1 MHQRPAKGATRGRR
15 APLAT
20 GVTLSA
26 VPHPTSNHP
35 SHENGVT
42 HRRWPDHRTVWRWH
56 FYAGILCIPFVLWLA
71 GTGSIYLFK
80 PQIDA
85 WLDRPYENLTP
96 GGAPT
101 GPAAQVAAALAAVPG
116 AVLSAYELPRNPHSA
131 VQVLVGRGARL
142 TRVYVHPVTLQILHV
157 VDEDSR
163 LTNQIFRLHGEL
175 MQGDRGSRLV
185 ETAASWTIVMLITG
199 LYLWWPTG
207 SAGVSGVIYPRLG
220 GRGRLLW
227 RDLHA
232 VTGFW
237 VAFFALFLL
246 VSGLPW
252 ANSWGGLLEE
262 VRQWSSAAPV
272 KQDWTTGHSSELA
285 QRRLAISAPGEV
297 LASSDDHATH
307 HHGGTSGTGVS
318 AYQLDYRPLDGLV
331 PLVRAEN
338 LQPPVLIAPPSQA
351 EASWTARSETQNRP
365 QRAELTLDG
374 ARAAVV
380 SRRDFSQRPLL
391 DRVIGVGIA
400 AHEGQLF
407 APLNQALGLFTA
419 AGLWLVCISAI
430 IMWWRRRPSGALGAP
445 PPTSRRPLAVGLFA
459 IVVALGV
466 LLPLLGATLLIVWAV
481 ERTVL
486 CRWPSARD
494 FLGLPPA
501 TT

>member
-1 MHQRPAKGATRGRR
+1 M
-15 APLAT
+15 
-20 GVTLSA
+20 
-26 VPHPTSNHP
+26 
-35 SHENGVT
+35 T

-56 FYAGILCIPFVLWLA
+56 FYAGILCIPIVLWLA
-71 GTGSIYLFK
+71 ATGSIYLFK

-85 WLDRPYENLTP
+85 WLDRPYDHLTVR
-96 GGAPT
+96 GAPAS
-101 GPAAQVAAALAAVPG
+101 PAAQVAVALAAVPG
-116 AVLSAYELPRNPHSA
+116 TVLSAYELPRSPHSA
-131 VQVLVGRGARL
+131 VQVLVGRGSQL
-142 TRVYVHPVTLQILHV
+142 TRVYVHPVTLQILQV

-163 LTNQIFRLHGEL
+163 FTNQIFQLHGEL
-175 MQGDRGSRLV
+175 MQGDRGSMLV

-207 SAGVSGVIYPRLG
+207 SAGVAGVIYPRLG
-220 GRGRLLW
+220 GRGRLLC

-246 VSGLPW
+246 ISGLPW
-252 ANSWGGLLEE
+252 AKSWGGLLEE

-285 QRRLAISAPGEV
+285 HRRLATS
-297 LASSDDHATH
+297 ASSEVSAGSDVQATH
-307 HHGGTSGTGVS
+307 HHGGAPGTAVS
-318 AYQLDYRPLDGLV
+318 AYPLDYSPLDSLV

-365 QRAELTLDG
+365 RRVELTLDG
-374 ARAAVV
+374 ARVAVA

-391 DRVIGVGIA
+391 DRVIGIGIA

-407 APLNQALGLFTA
+407 APLNQILGLFTA

-430 IMWWRRRPSGALGAP
+430 FMWWRRRPSGALGAP

-459 IVVALGV
+459 IVVVLGV
-466 LLPLLGATLLIVWAV
+466 LLPMLGATLLIVWAV

-486 CRWPSARD
+486 RRWPSARD

-501 TT
+501 TA

>member
-1 MHQRPAKGATRGRR
+1 
-15 APLAT
+15 
-20 GVTLSA
+20 VI
-26 VPHPTSNHP
+26 
-35 SHENGVT
+35 

-71 GTGSIYLFK
+71 ATGSIYLFK

-85 WLDRPYENLTP
+85 WLDRPYDNLTARGVP
-96 GGAPT
+96 ASPT
-101 GPAAQVAAALAAVPG
+101 AQVAAALAAVPG
-116 AVLSAYELPRNPHSA
+116 AVLSAYELPRTPHSA
-131 VQVLVGRGARL
+131 VQVLVGHGSQL
-142 TRVYVHPVTLQILHV
+142 TRVYIEPVTLKILHV

-163 LTNQIFRLHGEL
+163 FTNQIFRLHGEL
-175 MQGDRGSRLV
+175 MQGDRGSMLV

-199 LYLWWPTG
+199 LYLWWPTN
-207 SAGVSGVIYPRLG
+207 SAGVAGVIYPRLG

-237 VAFFALFLL
+237 VAFLALFLL
-246 VSGLPW
+246 ISGLPW
-252 ANSWGGLLEE
+252 TKSWGGLLED
-262 VRQWSSAAPV
+262 VRQWRSVVPV

-285 QRRLAISAPGEV
+285 QRRLVTSAPGEV
-297 LASSDDHATH
+297 VAASDDHAAH
-307 HHGGTSGTGVS
+307 HHGAASETGVS
-318 AYQLDYRPLDGLV
+318 AYQPDYRPLDGLV

-351 EASWTARSETQNRP
+351 EPSWTARSETQNRP

-374 ARAAVV
+374 ARTAVV
-380 SRRDFSQRPLL
+380 SRRDFAQRPLL

-419 AGLWLVCISAI
+419 AGLWLVCLSAI
-430 IMWWRRRPSGALGAP
+430 IMWWRRRPAGALGAP
-445 PPTSRRPLAVGLFA
+445 PAGSRRPLATGLFA
-459 IVVALGV
+459 IVVMLGV
-466 LLPLLGATLLIVWAV
+466 LLPLLGATLLMVWAV

-486 CRWPSARD
+486 RRWTSARD
-494 FLGLPPA
+494 FLGLPSA
-501 TT
+501 TA